1 MKSDLLTKILVY
13 FIKIYYYIYFYFLE
27 NFNYSVKILK
37 YVFAYL
43 ISRLISFFPLQSVL
57 QQTANPLPIAIADL
71 PPSPTTHT
79 PLPNNFLLASS
90 NQICTV
96 CKKNFEVDASSNPR
110 IGQLTPENSN
120 SVESNSSDATNAGN
134 ITVTC
139 ALANNANN
147 GDNNQPVE
155 IALDAAAAQTATEA
169 AATALPSNGLK
180 ATLLPMATHQQAP
193 VLKKQGVSGE
203 SCETSMQQSFNI
215 PIPKFE
221 KDFRCVPKCK

>member
-1 MKSDLLTKILVY
+1 M
-13 FIKIYYYIYFYFLE
+13 
-27 NFNYSVKILK
+27 
-37 YVFAYL
+37 
-43 ISRLISFFPLQSVL
+43 QSVL

-71 PPSPTTHT
+71 PPSPTTLA
-79 PLPNNFLLASS
+79 PSPNTFLLASP

-96 CKKNFEVDASSNPR
+96 CKKKFETDGGSNPR

-134 ITVTC
+134 TIVTC
-139 ALANNANN
+139 ALASSANN
-147 GDNNQPVE
+147 GVNNQPVE

-169 AATALPSNGLK
+169 AATALTSNGLK
-180 ATLLPMATHQQAP
+180 AKLMPMAAHQQAP

-203 SCETSMQQSFNI
+203 SCETSMQQSINI

-221 KDFRCVPKCK
+221 KDFRWAKVY